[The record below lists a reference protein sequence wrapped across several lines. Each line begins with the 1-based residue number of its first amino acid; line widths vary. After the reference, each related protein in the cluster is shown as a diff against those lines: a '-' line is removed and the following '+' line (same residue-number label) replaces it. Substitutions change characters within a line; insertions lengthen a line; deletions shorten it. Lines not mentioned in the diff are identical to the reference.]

1 MTPRRTRPAS
11 QSPTVVDTR
20 ERILDVATRLFT
32 EHGYAGTSIRMI
44 TGEAGTPV
52 ALVNYHFGSKRGLME
67 AVMERALGRHG
78 GTRIRYLDKLEAE
91 AGDEPVPVRT
101 LVEAFLSSALR
112 LTQRN
117 DLSGTVFKQLVAR
130 AFYEPGPDASFFPE
144 EYAETVERY
153 KVAFGRALPHL
164 SELDVIW
171 RLYFMVGLVAYV
183 IAGKDTMRITQ
194 QYGLDEHLGTDAAAV
209 LDRLVPFL
217 VAGFS
222 APAP

>member
-1 MTPRRTRPAS
+1 M
-11 QSPTVVDTR
+11 DTR

-32 EHGYAGTSIRMI
+32 VHGYAGTSIRMI

-78 GTRIRYLDKLEAE
+78 GARLRYLDKLEAE
-91 AGDEPVPVRT
+91 AGDEQAVPVAT

-112 LTQRN
+112 LTRRN

-153 KVAFGRALPHL
+153 KRAFGRALPHL
-164 SELDVIW
+164 SETDVIW

-183 IAGKDTMRITQ
+183 IAGKDTMRITL
-194 QYGLDEHLGTDAAAV
+194 QYGLDEHLGDDPAEV